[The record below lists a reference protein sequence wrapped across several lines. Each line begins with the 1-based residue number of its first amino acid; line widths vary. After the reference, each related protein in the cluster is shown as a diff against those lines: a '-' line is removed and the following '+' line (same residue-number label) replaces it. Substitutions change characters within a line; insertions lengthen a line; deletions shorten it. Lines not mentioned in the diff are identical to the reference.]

1 MEGNAQVRL
10 IVGLGN
16 PGPDYARTRHNIGFR
31 CLDLLAKRHGLEFGR
46 VKDGCMAAEGRIKGH
61 SVVLV
66 KPLRYMNVSGEALSV
81 WAARRSLAIGAPDPA
96 LDPDDDC
103 QPAEQPVMP
112 LVIVD
117 DIALPLGSLRLRARG
132 SDGGH
137 NGLASLAKALGGED
151 YPRMRL
157 GVAPD
162 EDAVPTELWKNFV
175 LESFEGGEWDVSE
188 DLIAHA
194 CDAVEAYLEHGVDWT
209 GSRFNRRI
217 RKPDPEPQAEDLQTE
232 AE

>member
-1 MEGNAQVRL
+1 MDGNTQIRL

-16 PGPDYARTRHNIGFR
+16 PGPEYARTRHNIGFR
-31 CLDLLAKRHGLEFGR
+31 CLDLLAARHGLEFGR
-46 VKDGCMAAEGRIKGH
+46 IKDGCAAAEGRIGGRD
-61 SVVLV
+61 VLLV
-66 KPLRYMNVSGEALSV
+66 KPLRYMNLSGQALGV
-81 WAARRSLAIGAPDPA
+81 WAARRSLELGLPDE
-96 LDPDDDC
+96 DPD
-103 QPAEQPVMP
+103 ERPVTP

-117 DIALPLGSLRLRARG
+117 DIALPLGSLRLRGKG

-137 NGLASLAKALGGED
+137 NGLVSIAAVLGGED

-162 EDAVPTELWKNFV
+162 EDAVPAAAWKDFV
-175 LESFEGGEWDVSE
+175 LEAFDDREWEESE

-217 RKPDPEPQAEDLQTE
+217 RKPAPEPEGEDLHKDGE
-232 AE
+232 

>member
-1 MEGNAQVRL
+1 MDGNAQVQL

-16 PGPDYARTRHNIGFR
+16 PGPEYARTRHNIGFR
-31 CLDLLAKRHGLEFGR
+31 CLDLLAERHGLEFGR
-46 VKDGCMAAEGRIKGH
+46 VKDGCTAAEGRIQGRA
-61 SVVLV
+61 VLLV
-66 KPLRYMNVSGEALSV
+66 KPLRYMNLSGEALGV
-81 WAARRSLAIGAPDPA
+81 WAARRSLAIGRP
-96 LDPDDDC
+96 DPDDD
-103 QPAEQPVMP
+103 PLAAEQRVMP

-117 DIALPLGSLRLRARG
+117 DIALPLGSLRLRAHG

-137 NGLASLAKALGGED
+137 NGLASLAKALGGER

-162 EDAVPTELWKNFV
+162 EDAVPAELWKNFV
-175 LESFEGGEWDVSE
+175 LESFEGGEWDLSE

-217 RKPDPEPQAEDLQTE
+217 RKPAPEPQAEDLQTE

>member
-1 MEGNAQVRL
+1 MDGKPEVQL

-16 PGPDYARTRHNIGFR
+16 PGPEYARTRHNIGFR
-31 CLDLLAKRHGLEFGR
+31 CVDLLARRHGLEFGR
-46 VKDGCMAAEGRIKGH
+46 VKDGCIAAEGRIGEH
-61 SVVLV
+61 DVLLV
-66 KPLRYMNVSGEALSV
+66 KPLRYMNVSGEALAV
-81 WAARRSLAIGAPDPA
+81 WAKRRSLDIGIPDPEDEVQGEDRP
-96 LDPDDDC
+96 L
-103 QPAEQPVMP
+103 VP

-117 DIALPLGSLRLRARG
+117 DIALPLGSLRLRAKG
-132 SDGGH
+132 SAGGH
-137 NGLASLAKALGGED
+137 NGLHSMAHALGGED

-162 EDAVPTELWKNFV
+162 QDAVPAEQWKDFV
-175 LESFEGGEWDVSE
+175 LDTFENGEWDDSE

-217 RKPDPEPQAEDLQTE
+217 RKPDPEPEPGPEGEDLQTD